1 MNKLCSFFIISLFLI
16 SCEKTEAIEEVQKEN
31 PIEIPVEETPTTVIN
46 TGDVTDISVYNSKPY
61 FQDNAGYTG
70 SDFINLP
77 SDRNIT
83 FVHIDGKSDTEE
95 LEKII
100 DELTSKGGGN
110 ITIKTGKYAFRDVL
124 LKSNVHITIES
135 GTEIRLE
142 KQNEGKNAK
151 NGWRYFFSLSGKEV
165 GKPLENV
172 TIIGLGS
179 PTTRPKLIVEKFY
192 ETWGNTFCR
201 AISLGYVK
209 NALIENFSI
218 VDDYTLGAAIAFN
231 PVDINEDGE
240 TAQIAENVTIA
251 NVSLTK
257 GSIGY
262 GLVQTNVGKN
272 ILLKN
277 LSSQGG
283 MTCRIEAHTGRQ
295 YDLGLDNIV
304 IKNVASIHGKAAVL
318 LQPHSVLNGRILV
331 DMAKSEGSSWT
342 LFIKEG
348 FVGSDSKRR
357 AKGSF
362 ASTSKFTNISMVS
375 TDDTATLSYKNY
387 SFIPS
392 NLKPLYKEPNF
403 VYIPEDSNHKI
414 DNGTPGK
421 ESPIVGPSV
430 AVIYIDASYSLL
442 LPEEKDLI
450 ISGQTENRLKIFKR

>member
-1 MNKLCSFFIISLFLI
+1 MNKIYTFLIALLFLF
-16 SCEKTEAIEEVQKEN
+16 SCEKSDSIDDAQIEGPLEN
-31 PIEIPVEETPTTVIN
+31 PVEETSNTIVN
-46 TGDVTDISVYNSKPY
+46 TGDVTDILVYDSKPY

-77 SDRNIT
+77 SERNLT
-83 FVHIDGKSDTEE
+83 FVHIDGKSDTEA
-95 LEKII
+95 LEKVIN
-100 DELTSKGGGN
+100 ELTSIGGGN

-124 LKSNVHITIES
+124 LKSNVHIIIES

-142 KQNEGKNAK
+142 NQNEGKNAK

-172 TIIGLGS
+172 RIIGLGS
-179 PTTRPKLIVEKFY
+179 PATRPKLIVEKFY
-192 ETWGNTFCR
+192 ETWGNTFNR

-209 NALIENFSI
+209 NALIENISI
-218 VDDYTLGAAIAFN
+218 IDNYTLGAAIAFN
-231 PVDINEDGE
+231 PVDVNDDKE

-283 MTCRIEAHTGRQ
+283 MTCRIEAHTGRK
-295 YDLGLDNIV
+295 YGLGVDNIV
-304 IKNVASIHGKAAVL
+304 VKNVASINGKAAVL

-331 DMAKSEGSSWT
+331 DIAKSEGSSWT
-342 LFIKEG
+342 LFLKEG
-348 FVGSDSKRR
+348 FVGSDSKRK
-357 AKGSF
+357 AKGNF
-362 ASTSKFTNISMVS
+362 AASSKFTNISMLS
-375 TDDTATLSYKNY
+375 TDNTATLSYKNY

-403 VYIPEDSNHKI
+403 TYITEDSNHKI
-414 DNGTPGK
+414 DNGIPGT

-430 AVIYIDASYSLL
+430 GIIYTDAKYSLN

-450 ISGQTENRLKIFKR
+450 ISGQTTNRLKIFKR